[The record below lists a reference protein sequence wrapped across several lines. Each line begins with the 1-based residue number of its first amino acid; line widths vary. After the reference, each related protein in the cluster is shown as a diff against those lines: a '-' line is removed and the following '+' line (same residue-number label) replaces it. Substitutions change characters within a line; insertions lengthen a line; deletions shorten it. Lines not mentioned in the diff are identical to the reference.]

1 MITRLIYLSNRKS
14 QINPLPD
21 FRLSILIGITMKAI
35 VPLVLLIAMSACNL
49 YVVEPRYDYRDRIMG
64 HYSVDEFSKTY
75 GDYAYYGIY
84 IYAGQGRDGI
94 YIENLYGTGLRVR
107 AYVSYDRI
115 TIPFQIVSG
124 YEFEGSGR
132 IHGRSLDL
140 HYSVYD
146 LYTGGPVDFLDADAW
161 PE

>member
-1 MITRLIYLSNRKS
+1 
-14 QINPLPD
+14 
-21 FRLSILIGITMKAI
+21 MKAI
-35 VPLVLLIAMSACNL
+35 VPLALLITMSACNL
-49 YVVEPRYDYRDRIMG
+49 YVIEPRYDYRDKITG
-64 HYSVDEFSKTY
+64 HYSVDEYSETY
-75 GDYAYYGIY
+75 RDYAYYGIH

-115 TIPFQIVSG
+115 TIPYQIVSG

-132 IHGRSLDL
+132 IHGRALDL
-140 HYSVYD
+140 NYSVYD
-146 LYTGGPVDFLDADAW
+146 LYTGGPVDILDADAW